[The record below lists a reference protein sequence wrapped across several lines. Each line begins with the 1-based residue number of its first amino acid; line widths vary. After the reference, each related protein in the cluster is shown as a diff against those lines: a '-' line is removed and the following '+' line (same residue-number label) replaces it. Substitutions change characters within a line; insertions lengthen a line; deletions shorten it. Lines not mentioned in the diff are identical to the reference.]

1 MKSLI
6 LYPTDTSQWYNLIL
20 ESESK
25 LQINLHIDTES
36 YLVFL
41 LMRSSRSTVW
51 LDSLIGVELM
61 DALQHKGQ
69 KQKQMLV
76 EIGDK
81 SLLFSGF
88 FPENTQKRKLDPM
101 YFVNIGQI
109 AYASVGAF
117 PDEPRHELYHN
128 LSDNFESLTKILLT
142 ARDIFINQP

>member
-1 MKSLI
+1 MNSLI
-6 LYPTDTSQWYNLIL
+6 LHPTDTSQWYTLIAEA
-20 ESESK
+20 ESATKIS
-25 LQINLHIDTES
+25 LNVDTES

-69 KQKQMLV
+69 QQKQRLL

-88 FPENTQKRKLDPM
+88 FTENTLKRKLDPM

-109 AYASVGAF
+109 AYASVSAIG
-117 PDEPRHELYHN
+117 DDNEHHLYKD
-128 LSDNFESLTKILLT
+128 LSDNFLSLINLLQHVKT
-142 ARDIFINQP
+142 IYFS